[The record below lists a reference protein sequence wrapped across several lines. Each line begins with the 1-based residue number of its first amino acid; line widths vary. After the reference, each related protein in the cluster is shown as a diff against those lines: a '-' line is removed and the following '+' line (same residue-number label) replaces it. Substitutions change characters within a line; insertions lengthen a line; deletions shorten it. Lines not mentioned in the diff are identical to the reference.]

1 MNKYRREVGIEIL
14 VGLFMFTVL
23 IALGIFTIVLSHENL
38 LKKSHPY
45 EFVFSEVAGLREGDN
60 VYVRGMNIGRV
71 KQIVLEDGHV
81 RVYAAL
87 DMPLHLR
94 RGYKVEVVDASMLG
108 GKYLK
113 VYEGPEEA
121 PMLGENITLLGA
133 PPIDL
138 VGELASTVGSLKK
151 MIDEVSTGK
160 GTIGKLLKDEA
171 LYNNLSQ
178 VSSDA
183 AKITARLERG
193 EGTLGKLL
201 VSDNGQMYEDGKVM
215 MANLRAVSDSLA
227 EGKGTLG
234 KLLVSDNGQMYEDG
248 KVLLANLRTV
258 SDNLAKGNG
267 MLGKLASGDDAAY
280 EDLAAT
286 LAAIRS
292 ISESISDG
300 EGTLGRLVRD
310 AKLYDEATL
319 LVEDVRAAVDDL
331 REASPITSFGS
342 VLFGAF

>member
-38 LKKSHPY
+38 LKKSYAY
-45 EFVFSEVAGLREGDN
+45 EFVFPEVAGLSEGDN
-60 VYVRGMNIGRV
+60 VFVRGMNIGRV
-71 KQIVLEDGHV
+71 KQIELEDGHV

-87 DMPLHLR
+87 DIPLHLR
-94 RGYKVEVVDASMLG
+94 RGYRVEVVDSSMLG
-108 GKYLK
+108 GKFLK
-113 VYEGPEEA
+113 IYEGPDGA
-121 PMLGENITLLGA
+121 PELGDNVTLLGT

-138 VGELASTVGSLKK
+138 IGELGSTVSSLKK
-151 MIDEVSTGK
+151 MIDEVGEGK
-160 GTIGKLLKDEA
+160 GTLGKLMKDEA

-178 VSSDA
+178 LSSDA
-183 AKITARLERG
+183 AKITSRLEKG
-193 EGTLGKLL
+193 EGSLGRLL
-201 VSDNGQMYEDGKVM
+201 VADDGQMYEDGKAL
-215 MANLRAVSDSLA
+215 MANLRAVSDNLA
-227 EGKGTLG
+227 EGKGLLG
-234 KLLVSDNGQMYEDG
+234 GMMSGDDVAYGDLQAT
-248 KVLLANLRTV
+248 LANLRTV
-258 SDNLAKGNG
+258 SDNLAEGKG
-267 MLGKLASGDDAAY
+267 MLGKLLSGDDAAY
-280 EDLAAT
+280 DDLQAT
-286 LAAIRS
+286 LASLRS
-292 ISESISDG
+292 ISESIDKG

>member
-71 KQIVLEDGHV
+71 RQIVLEEGHV

-113 VYEGPEEA
+113 VYEGPDDA
-121 PMLGENITLLGA
+121 PELGENITLLGTQ
-133 PPIDL
+133 PIDL
-138 VGELASTVGSLKK
+138 VGELASTVGSIKK
-151 MIDEVSTGK
+151 MIDEVAAGK
-160 GTIGKLLKDEA
+160 GTLGKLMMDDA
-171 LYNNLSQ
+171 VYNNLAQ
-178 VSSDA
+178 VSSDT
-183 AKITARLERG
+183 AKITARLEKG

-201 VSDNGQMYEDGKVM
+201 VLDDGQMYDDGKALM
-215 MANLRAVSDSLA
+215 
-227 EGKGTLG
+227 
-234 KLLVSDNGQMYEDG
+234 
-248 KVLLANLRTV
+248 ANLRTV
-258 SDNLAKGNG
+258 SDNLAEGKGLLG
-267 MLGKLASGDDAAY
+267 GLMSDDDKAYGDLQAMLANLRTLSDNLAEGKGLLGGLMSDDAESY
-280 EDLAAT
+280 DDLQAT

-310 AKLYDEATL
+310 AQLYDEATL
-319 LVEDVRAAVDDL
+319 LVEDIRAAVDDL